1 MGRGRYSYGRAWRD
15 CDQGRCRRSVP
26 NRSGDD
32 GSREPRTRPG
42 LVPSR
47 SGHENAGVITEVGQS
62 VHRLSVGQSVLVTAN
77 SSCGLCR
84 TCMSGKDAF
93 CVDRPPNY
101 GYADNGGLAPFMKVR
116 ARDAMDCGSLNP
128 IAAAP
133 LADAG
138 STAYGAILD
147 VRPYVRDDG
156 SVLVIGIGGVGSTVV
171 RLLRALTSVEVIAV
185 DHPDKTEFAAQCGA
199 HHFVPTTESTGEGA
213 GKVMAMTGGRGVDA
227 TIDVVGSDQSLAFAG
242 AVTASLGAI
251 SIVGLTGGTYQYG
264 WTSQAL
270 GVRLFSSCTASLNEL
285 QELIRIFERTGMEIE
300 TSKYRFQGSGEGLRR
315 STRGHS
321 SRARSY
327 RFRPVVIGDL
337 PAGSNQPSGG
347 TYFHEQCSVNRTW
360 RTV

>member
-1 MGRGRYSYGRAWRD
+1 MPEKMSAYRIVEPGGRGQWDEVDIPTAGPGEIVIKVDAAGLCRTDLEMMDRGASYSPWIG
-15 CDQGRCRRSVP
+15 P
-26 NRSGDD
+26 F
-32 GSREPRTRPG
+32 T
-42 LVPSR
+42 L
-47 SGHENAGVITEVGQS
+47 GHENAGVITEVGQS

-300 TSKYRFQGSGEGLRR
+300 TSKYRFQDLEKAYDDLRAG
-315 STRGHS
+315 TVVG
-321 SRARSY
+321 RA
-327 RFRPVVIGDL
+327 VIDFD
-337 PAGSNQPSGG
+337 Q
-347 TYFHEQCSVNRTW
+347 
-360 RTV
+360 